1 MWYNFAMDKS
11 KSKNLTKDI
20 TRIALFVALMIV
32 FTLYVSIP
40 FFPVPL
46 TFQTVICVCAGL
58 FLGKRKG
65 AISMAIYLF
74 MGLVCHLPVFSGGT
88 GGFSSVFK
96 PSFGYIIGFVLAAYA
111 AGAVRGDRNASTK
124 RYILAAAVG
133 FACCYAVGIPYF
145 AIIWKFYLGKADI
158 LPAIIS
164 YNVLYMPKD
173 IALCVLAA
181 LVAKRIV
188 PVIFR
193 NKDTS
198 TATKTL

>member
-1 MWYNFAMDKS
+1 MDKS

-20 TRIALFVALMIV
+20 TQIALFVALMIV

-74 MGLVCHLPVFSGGT
+74 MGLVCHLPVFSGAT

-111 AGAVRGDRNASTK
+111 AGQSEATGMRRPSVT
-124 RYILAAAVG
+124 
-133 FACCYAVGIPYF
+133 
-145 AIIWKFYLGKADI
+145 YLRPQWD
-158 LPAIIS
+158 L
-164 YNVLYMPKD
+164 
-173 IALCVLAA
+173 
-181 LVAKRIV
+181 LVAMLSAYRTLRLYGSSISEKLTYCRQSY
-188 PVIFR
+188 R
-193 NKDTS
+193 TTS
-198 TATKTL
+198 CTCQKTSLFAYLQH

>member
-20 TRIALFVALMIV
+20 TQIALFVALMIV

-74 MGLVCHLPVFSGGT
+74 MGLVCW
-88 GGFSSVFK
+88 
-96 PSFGYIIGFVLAAYA
+96 VLVESD
-111 AGAVRGDRNASTK
+111 G
-124 RYILAAAVG
+124 
-133 FACCYAVGIPYF
+133 
-145 AIIWKFYLGKADI
+145 
-158 LPAIIS
+158 
-164 YNVLYMPKD
+164 
-173 IALCVLAA
+173 
-181 LVAKRIV
+181 
-188 PVIFR
+188 
-193 NKDTS
+193 
-198 TATKTL
+198 